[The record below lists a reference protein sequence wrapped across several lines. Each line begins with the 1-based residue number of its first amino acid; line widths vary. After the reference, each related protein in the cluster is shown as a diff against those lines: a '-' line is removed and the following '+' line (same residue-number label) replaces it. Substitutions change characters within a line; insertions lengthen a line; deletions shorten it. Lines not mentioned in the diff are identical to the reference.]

1 MMLFFGN
8 HGDYEVT
15 CKFLNKEGQR
25 IAKKRVCHNVSK
37 KEARDGMRDYITN
50 RFSDT
55 IDVAQPIRVIAKPAD
70 SK

>member
-1 MMLFFGN
+1 
-8 HGDYEVT
+8 
-15 CKFLNKEGQR
+15 LNKEGQR

-55 IDVAQPIRVIAKPAD
+55 IDVAQPIRIVAKPAV